1 MINLPFWAKI
11 GPVQPTGGR
20 ELATISQRG
29 PYQWRARI
37 RRAGYPEQSETFIT
51 KADAEAWVREI
62 EGKMDRGIFIDRN
75 ALEKTTLFDILDRYE
90 KEITPT
96 KRGEV
101 QEKSK
106 IRILK
111 KSKLSGMSLAVI
123 QTKDIVAYRNERIKE
138 VGAATVGREINLLS
152 NVFNV
157 ARTEWALPGLSNP
170 AQGIRRP
177 KLPQGRNRRASIDEL
192 DRIIAETQSPILK
205 TLIPLAVETA
215 MRRGEMTLFEWRDVD
230 FDKRTIYLRM
240 TKNGSARAVPLS
252 TAAMALLEA
261 LPRTD
266 GKVFSV
272 RADSLTQAFS
282 RSLQRARKE
291 YEKECAEQGIPAD
304 PEFLTGLRLHDMR
317 HEATSRLFEDKELQ
331 MAEVMAVTGHK
342 DTRSMLRYTHLKAHQ
357 LAKKLG

>member
-1 MINLPFWAKI
+1 LGQYWASI
-11 GPVQPTGGR
+11 GPVQHTGER
-20 ELATISQRG
+20 ELATISRRG
-29 PYQWRARI
+29 EYQWRAKI
-37 RRAGYPEQSETFIT
+37 RRSGYPEQSKTFNT
-51 KADAEAWVREI
+51 KAEAETWVREI

-96 KRGEV
+96 KKGEV
-101 QEKSK
+101 QERSK
-106 IRILK
+106 LKILK
-111 KSKLSGMSLAVI
+111 KSRLSGMSLAVI
-123 QTKDIVAYRNERIKE
+123 QPKDIVAYRNERIKE
-138 VGAATVGREINLLS
+138 VKAATVGREINLLS
-152 NVFNV
+152 NAFNV
-157 ARTEWALPGLSNP
+157 ARTEWGLPGLLNP

-192 DRIIAETQSPILK
+192 NRIISETQSPILK

-215 MRRGEMTLFEWRDVD
+215 MRRGEMTLFEWKDVD

-240 TKNGSARAVPLS
+240 TKNGTARAVPLS
-252 TAAMALLEA
+252 TTAMALLEA

-266 GKVFSV
+266 GRVFSV
-272 RADSLTQAFS
+272 RADSITQAFS
-282 RSLQRARKE
+282 RSVQRARKE

-342 DTRSMLRYTHLKAHQ
+342 DTRSMLRYTHLQAHQ